1 MTQHKI
7 TSFSSLRCNF
17 RIILLRLHGVPN
29 PRGMVSITSGW
40 SSSVWSCCHDRLIV
54 YFVNSHGNALEPS
67 CIDCIKNI
75 RGPRVGELKIIIMM
89 TLITIEVKKSEIST
103 SILNDAVEKN
113 HFFLEIVLGFDIK
126 ADSD

>member
-1 MTQHKI
+1 
-7 TSFSSLRCNF
+7 
-17 RIILLRLHGVPN
+17 
-29 PRGMVSITSGW
+29 
-40 SSSVWSCCHDRLIV
+40 
-54 YFVNSHGNALEPS
+54 
-67 CIDCIKNI
+67 
-75 RGPRVGELKIIIMM
+75 M